1 MWTMRYDVSFWADAA
16 SWDWIL
22 EVHEQQQERNNS
34 RDSDND
40 NGVLPVPREAGV
52 QATSNLR

>member
-1 MWTMRYDVSFWADAA
+1 MMWVFEQDA

-52 QATSNLR
+52 QGNE

>member
-1 MWTMRYDVSFWADAA
+1 
-16 SWDWIL
+16 
-22 EVHEQQQERNNS
+22 VHEQQQERNNS

-52 QATSNLR
+52 QGNE